1 LHNEIIEDEC
11 MRWIII
17 LWTVGAAALLWWLA
31 GGKRWQLAARI
42 AAVCLGAVAV
52 SAAGPIAGPLQPPT
66 QIVYRFD
73 DHRRLE
79 LTGWGCEGAI
89 HYIDTKR
96 KIRGEVASQF
106 ARVFLPSMTH
116 ADDDGDFIFFPLD
129 DLSGFIISK
138 DHGKTFES
146 ATWIG
151 SRPSIEVIK
160 KVTVIHRQAFLEGK
174 DGRLFMTS
182 KPIGERWGRHV
193 VDAVNVLP
201 NVTDSDLLEFQG
213 LPKTIPPVKNYQ
225 GWTEMHCDPGR
236 AGVSV
241 PEDVTFAEWQWNV
254 LAALGHTVALP
265 VTLIMNTAFAQ

>member
-1 LHNEIIEDEC
+1 

-17 LWTVGAAALLWWLA
+17 LWTLGVAALLWWLA
-31 GGKRWQLAARI
+31 GGKRWKYAARV
-42 AAVCLGAVAV
+42 AAVCLGALAV
-52 SAAGPIAGPLQPPT
+52 SAAGPVAGPLQPPT

-73 DHRRLE
+73 DKRHLE

-106 ARVFLPSMTH
+106 TRVFLRPITH
-116 ADDDGDFIFFPLD
+116 ADEDGGFIFFPYED
-129 DLSGFIISK
+129 MSGFRVST
-138 DHGKTFES
+138 DQGKTFES
-146 ATWIG
+146 GRWANDWKHD
-151 SRPSIEVIK
+151 RPAIEEIK
-160 KVTVIHRQAFLEGK
+160 KVTVVNRQAYLEGK

-182 KPIGERWGRHV
+182 KPFGEGWGHNI
-193 VDAVNVLP
+193 VDPVNELHNMTLRDRP
-201 NVTDSDLLEFQG
+201 EFQG
-213 LPKTIPPVKNYQ
+213 LPKSIPPVKNYK

-241 PEDVTFAEWQWNV
+241 PAYVALAAWQRNV

-265 VTLIMNTAFAQ
+265 VTLVMNTAFAQRDH